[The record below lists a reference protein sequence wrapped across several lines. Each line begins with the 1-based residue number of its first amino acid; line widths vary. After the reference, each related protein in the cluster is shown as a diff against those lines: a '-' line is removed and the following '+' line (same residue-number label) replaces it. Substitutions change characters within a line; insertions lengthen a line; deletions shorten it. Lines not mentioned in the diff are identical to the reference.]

1 MKEEKSLYWKLCIIG
16 TVVLSILTFTPLVIP
31 MGTYRPSIG
40 GVPRPLWAG
49 ILIYVLLVVVTYI
62 GTRVYPGSDDDE
74 EGEVTQ

>member
-1 MKEEKSLYWKLCIIG
+1 MQKKKSLYWKLCIIG

-31 MGTYRPSIG
+31 MGTYGPSIG
-40 GVPRPLWAG
+40 GVPRTLWTG

-74 EGEVTQ
+74 ERQVTQ